1 MGRFKDLRF
10 RILGSGVGLRDLG
23 LGMGNLG
30 FWVACVKALGF

>member
-23 LGMGNLG
+23 FGDGQFGVLGGL
-30 FWVACVKALGF
+30 C